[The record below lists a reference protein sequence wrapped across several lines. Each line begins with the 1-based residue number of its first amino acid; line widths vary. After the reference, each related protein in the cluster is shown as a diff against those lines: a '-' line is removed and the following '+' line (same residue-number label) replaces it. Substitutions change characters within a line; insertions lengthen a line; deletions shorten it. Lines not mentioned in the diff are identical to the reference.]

1 MKSTGLKERNL
12 KPKQCTISKTRVNRA
27 KRILYR
33 RTLHR
38 IFATRTARNL
48 TKLAGYLLPQ
58 FRMPQSLFPPL
69 RQLNSSLAP
78 LSTCPGSAPA
88 LRHAAAI
95 YGPAISQAAD

>member
-1 MKSTGLKERNL
+1 MKL
-12 KPKQCTISKTRVNRA
+12 KQCTISKTRVNRG

-38 IFATRTARNL
+38 IFATRTAGNL

-58 FRMPQSLFPPL
+58 FRMPQSLFPSL
-69 RQLNSSLAP
+69 HQLNSSLPP
-78 LSTCPGSAPA
+78 LITCPRSAPSP
-88 LRHAAAI
+88 RHAAAI